1 MANQQ
6 DPLSQ
11 AHPSDSGRP
20 EAIGVSQE
28 AFIARLGAGKGRRY
42 VRFLLAALGSI
53 PWVGGLIA
61 ASASLSAENEQQR
74 LNELQRLWLEEH
86 KEKLKELGDTLAEIL
101 VRLDKLGDEVQE
113 RIESPEYLALVR
125 KAFRSW
131 DQADTEE
138 KKQMFKKLIANAGAS
153 KLCPDDL
160 IRLFLHWIDLYHEVH
175 FVVMKEIYRSP
186 NITRAELWR
195 NIHGQPV
202 REDSSEADLFK
213 YLIRDLSTGGVIR
226 QVRETDATG
235 HFLKKDTRGQSH
247 KNPSHIMESAFEDTK
262 PYVLTELGKKFVHY
276 VMTDVVSQIGN

>member
-1 MANQQ
+1 MDNQK
-6 DPLSQ
+6 DSVSPSQ
-11 AHPSDSGRP
+11 PSDSDRP
-20 EAIGVSQE
+20 EVAGDPQE
-28 AFIARLGAGKGRRY
+28 SLIARLGKGKGRRY
-42 VRFLLAALGSI
+42 VRFLVAALGSI

-86 KEKLKELGDTLAEIL
+86 KEKLKQLGDTLAEIL
-101 VRLDKLGDEVQE
+101 VRLDNLGDEVQE

-160 IRLFLHWIDLYHEVH
+160 IRLFIHWIDLYHETH
-175 FVVMKEIYRSP
+175 FVVMKEIYRTP
-186 NITRAELWR
+186 NITRAELWQ

-202 REDSSEADLFK
+202 RDDSSEADLFK

-226 QVRETDATG
+226 QARETDSAG

-247 KNPSHIMESAFEDTK
+247 KYPSRVMESAFEDTK

-276 VMTDVVSQIGN
+276 VMTDVVSQIEN